1 MLEQTQEPINRR
13 DFMKISGGATL
24 ALTAQGKR
32 IFAAE
37 APSMPNIVLILT
49 DQQHLDTIS
58 AAGCSHIQTPALDKL
73 KNRGTLFTQSY
84 CGNPVCGPSRSCIF
98 SGRTSS
104 ETGVPANGRPIRE
117 GIPNL
122 GQWLSQHSDYETIY
136 SGKWH
141 VPEGFTHFIPGFDVI
156 NTGIGGQGNIGDTS
170 ASRACETYLHNNR
183 TSDRPFFMVASFL
196 QPHDI
201 CEWLR
206 INTYPP
212 DQLRYAEIETELPPL
227 PDNFEYDPREPDYV
241 KRNRQRRDPPK
252 GNWDEMQ
259 WRYYRWSYYRH
270 VEMVDAEIGR
280 ILQSLED
287 TDHLND
293 TVVIFTSDHGEG
305 MGHHQTVRK
314 SSLYEE
320 ALAVPFIIS
329 WPGHLPQNQTNTSH
343 LITGMDIFPTVCD
356 FAGIPLP
363 EIMRGRSLRPLLT
376 KPDPAWD
383 DAVVCESNS
392 NRGRIAEVHPL
403 QGSVGRRNGEC
414 TVARKVALFPSG
426 GSAGV
431 KDEFVGLL
439 QSDQGVRI
447 VGDAG
452 IQPVSDGILVG
463 GFPVQHNIGG
473 APVDGSQGRAVAI
486 G

>member
-13 DFMKISGGATL
+13 DFMKISGGAAL
-24 ALTAQGKR
+24 AFTAQGKP

-37 APSMPNIVLILT
+37 TPSMPNIVLILT

-104 ETGVPANGRPIRE
+104 ETGVPVNGLPIRE

-141 VPEGFTHFIPGFDVI
+141 VPEGFTHFIPGFNVI
-156 NTGIGGQGNIGDTS
+156 NTGIGGQGNVGDTS
-170 ASRACETYLHNNR
+170 SSRACETYLHNR

-212 DQLRYAEIETELPPL
+212 DQLRYAELESELPPL

-287 TDHLND
+287 TDHPND

-356 FAGIPLP
+356 FAGVPLP
-363 EIMRGRSLRPLLT
+363 KIMRGRSLRPLLT

-392 NRGRIAEVHPL
+392 NRGRMVRTSRYKYIAYAQNEVDQLFDMQEDPGETRNL
-403 QGSVGRRNGEC
+403 SADPQYVSVLKEHRERLIEWERQLV
-414 TVARKVALFPSG
+414 VAPDLKYANAWWRKG
-426 GSAGV
+426 
-431 KDEFVGLL
+431 
-439 QSDQGVRI
+439 
-447 VGDAG
+447 
-452 IQPVSDGILVG
+452 
-463 GFPVQHNIGG
+463 
-473 APVDGSQGRAVAI
+473 
-486 G
+486 